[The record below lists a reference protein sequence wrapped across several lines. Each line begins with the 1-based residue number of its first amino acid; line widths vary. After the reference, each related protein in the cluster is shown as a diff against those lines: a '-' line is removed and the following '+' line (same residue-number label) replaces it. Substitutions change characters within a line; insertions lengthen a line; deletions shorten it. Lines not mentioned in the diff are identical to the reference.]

1 MIEFFDIRPR
11 LGLRIWGHIWGLEA
25 IRLGCV
31 LAFHAKFRVYAVI
44 TLILSTMC
52 SQGGGNPGPV
62 IPADSTSSAS
72 AKAVCYARNHALI
85 HFFTSGGWKHTV
97 RICAGLPRQV
107 QGLRCDYTHP
117 AHHVLTGRWKSG
129 SSYPCRFNFFCFSQ
143 RGLLCS
149 HSCSHPLLV
158 LGATL

>member
-72 AKAVCYARNHALI
+72 ANAVCYARTHALI
-85 HFFTSGGWKHTV
+85 HFWSSVPHCRMQQSLMALWQIAGV
-97 RICAGLPRQV
+97 RIKILPDREM
-107 QGLRCDYTHP
+107 
-117 AHHVLTGRWKSG
+117 
-129 SSYPCRFNFFCFSQ
+129 
-143 RGLLCS
+143 RGLLG
-149 HSCSHPLLV
+149 LD
-158 LGATL
+158 